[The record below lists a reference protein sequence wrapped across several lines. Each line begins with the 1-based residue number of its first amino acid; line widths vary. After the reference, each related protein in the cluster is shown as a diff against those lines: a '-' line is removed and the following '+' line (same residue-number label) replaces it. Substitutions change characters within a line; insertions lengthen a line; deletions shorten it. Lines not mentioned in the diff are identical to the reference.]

1 MIPQCKK
8 KKYKDITAECT
19 FVNCT
24 HDTGTIF
31 VDEKRHIVFLN
42 VMVTFTVTNDWET
55 LLEIP
60 AKYACTPLIADQKS
74 SSITATEFWIYQSG
88 DKNVVKGALTKGT
101 KMAIQGYYMLD
112 DFMNA

>member
-1 MIPQCKK
+1 MVPICKK
-8 KKYKDITAECT
+8 KRYKDITAECT

-24 HDTGTIF
+24 HDAGTIF

-42 VMVTFTVTNDWET
+42 VMVRFTVTNGWET
-55 LLEIP
+55 FLEIP
-60 AKYACTPLIADQKS
+60 AKYACTPLIAAQKS
-74 SSITATEFWIYQSG
+74 SPITATEFWIYQSG

-101 KMAIQGYYMLD
+101 QIVIQGYYMLD